1 MRRTPG
7 VDHCD
12 VFVWGVIEP
21 TPRREL
27 ANRTRHVKTANAM
40 GCLAA
45 RNFFDEPTIRFASG
59 VSRER
64 VTVFEYTSSNG
75 EFVTGLFVGQ
85 TRVSAGHVNWDTTI
99 AGITAAAK
107 IAQIDTIFDRS
118 KMAAANREGPP
129 LGRTPAPHWRVRNPE
144 HRSGMDGKP
153 LK

>member
-21 TPRREL
+21 TPRQEL
-27 ANRTRHVKTANAM
+27 ANRTRYAETANAL
-40 GCLAA
+40 GYLAE
-45 RNFFDEPTIRFASG
+45 RKFFDELTIRFASG

-85 TRVSAGHVNWDTTI
+85 TRIS
-99 AGITAAAK
+99 
-107 IAQIDTIFDRS
+107 
-118 KMAAANREGPP
+118 
-129 LGRTPAPHWRVRNPE
+129 
-144 HRSGMDGKP
+144 
-153 LK
+153 

>member
-1 MRRTPG
+1 
-7 VDHCD
+7 
-12 VFVWGVIEP
+12 
-21 TPRREL
+21 
-27 ANRTRHVKTANAM
+27 M

-45 RNFFDEPTIRFASG
+45 RNLFDEPTIRFASG

-107 IAQIDTIFDRS
+107 IAQIDTIFERS
-118 KMAAANREGPP
+118 KMAAALPNIPIV
-129 LGRTPAPHWRVRNPE
+129 LVISLYN
-144 HRSGMDGKP
+144 
-153 LK
+153 